1 MGADK
6 LLDGMVSR
14 QDLAMQLGLSVD
26 TLRRWEAEGDG
37 PASIRVGRR
46 VLYRITVVNAW
57 LRSREKKAAGAG
69 TGGRK

>member
-1 MGADK
+1 MGTDK

-14 QDLAMQLGLSVD
+14 QDLAQQLGLSAD

-46 VLYRITVVNAW
+46 VLYRVSVVNAW
-57 LRSREKKAAGAG
+57 LRARERKAKGAG
-69 TGGRK
+69 K